1 MIIHIDSPCEIS
13 LKKLAK
19 KLAKSNKFYIIDL
32 EKLEDITILNILNK
46 YKKNNKDISRKMDDV
61 NPCYIPRNHIIE
73 RGLGIASEGD
83 ISEINEI
90 NELLRSPHLE
100 KNISKDYLSPSS
112 DSDLPYITYCGT

>member
-1 MIIHIDSPCEIS
+1 MSQLQRKILFPTPVYFRDIPN
-13 LKKLAK
+13 AK
-19 KLAKSNKFYIIDL
+19 
-32 EKLEDITILNILNK
+32 ELNK
-46 YKKNNKDISRKMDDV
+46 YKKSNEDISRKMDDV

-83 ISEINEI
+83 ISQIKEI